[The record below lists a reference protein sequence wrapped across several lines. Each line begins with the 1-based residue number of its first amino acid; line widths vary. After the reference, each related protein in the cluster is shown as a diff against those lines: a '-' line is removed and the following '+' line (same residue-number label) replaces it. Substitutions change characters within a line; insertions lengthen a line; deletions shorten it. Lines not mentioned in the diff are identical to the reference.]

1 MEDAY
6 GYEDCD
12 YDLED
17 DLHHDDRGIRI
28 GEEEESK

>member
-17 DLHHDDRGIRI
+17 DGHHDKGIRI
-28 GEEEESK
+28 GDDEESK